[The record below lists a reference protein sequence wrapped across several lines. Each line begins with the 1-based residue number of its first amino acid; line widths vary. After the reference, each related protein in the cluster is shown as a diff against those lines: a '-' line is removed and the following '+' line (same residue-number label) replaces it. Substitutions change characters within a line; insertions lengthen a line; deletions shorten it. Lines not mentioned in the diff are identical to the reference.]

1 MLSFIYKTLI
11 NSEFNITTQAQQTH
25 NNFHFVVHRPQQI
38 RLLLC
43 PCCNCNLLTI

>member
-1 MLSFIYKTLI
+1 MLDFIYKELI

-25 NNFHFVVHRPQQI
+25 YNFHFVVHRPQQI

-43 PCCNCNLLTI
+43 SCWSRKMLTV